1 MSIKTLSRREFVT
14 KSSLAVGLAGVIPGE
29 TRAAVEN
36 LEASPSN
43 ILNYDERMEY
53 RPLGK
58 TGWMVSA
65 ISLGG
70 HWKRLGLNGPEF
82 DKNRADVVAKCID
95 SGFNYIDACWA
106 GETVAY
112 SKALKSIGKRDK
124 VYFGFSSGEKEMRF
138 EEYRTKKALLKGYEE
153 SLLAAGLDYADL
165 WRVTCLEPGR
175 MHTFGEVFEMVE
187 AGEQAVKDGKCRA
200 FGISSHDRRWLELVV
215 KNFPVI
221 SVILMPYTARSKR
234 KPKGSLF
241 DALKENSVG
250 FFGIKPFA
258 SNSMFKGNSQ
268 PGNPHEQADNERA
281 RQALRYVLCN
291 DALSSPIPGLISIA
305 QVDNCLKAIAERR
318 EFDLQ
323 VATPAIMKDERFA
336 RSAHEMWQRLPADY
350 QWLRDWE
357 WV

>member
-1 MSIKTLSRREFVT
+1 MSLRPLNRREFAG
-14 KSSLAVGLAGVIPGE
+14 KSALAIGLAGITHREVK
-29 TRAAVEN
+29 AAEPTG
-36 LEASPSN
+36 LDESR

-53 RPLGK
+53 RRLGK

-65 ISLGG
+65 VSLGG
-70 HWKRLGLNGPEF
+70 HWKRLRLKGAEF

-112 SKALKSIGKRDK
+112 VKALRTIGKRDR
-124 VYFGFSSGEKEMRF
+124 VYLGFSSGEKEMRF
-138 EEYRTKKALLKGYEE
+138 KEYRTKKALLRGYEE
-153 SLLAAGLDYADL
+153 SLLAAGVEYADL

-187 AGEQAVKDGKCRA
+187 AGEQAVKEGKCRA
-200 FGISSHDRRWLELVV
+200 FGISSHDRKWVEHVIS
-215 KNFPVI
+215 NFPVL
-221 SVILMPYTARSKR
+221 SVICMPYTARSKR

-241 DALKENSVG
+241 DAVSQHDVG

-258 SNSMFKGNSQ
+258 SNSMFKGDSQ
-268 PGNPHEQADNERA
+268 TGNPHEEADNERA

-291 DALSSPIPGLISIA
+291 SAITAPIPGLISIP

-323 VATPAIMKDERFA
+323 AAAPAILEDRQFAHAADE
-336 RSAHEMWQRLPADY
+336 MMCRLPADY

>member
-1 MSIKTLSRREFVT
+1 MSKLTLSRREFVG
-14 KSSLAVGLAGVIPGE
+14 KSSLALGLAGLVHGQS
-29 TRAAVEN
+29 RATAEKTGTSQ
-36 LEASPSN
+36 AK
-43 ILNYDERMEY
+43 ILNYDERMDY
-53 RPLGK
+53 RQLGK

-65 ISLGG
+65 VSLGG
-70 HWKRLGLNGPEF
+70 HWKRLGLKGPEF
-82 DKNRADVVAKCID
+82 AKNRADVVAKCVD

-112 SKALKSIGKRDK
+112 AKALKSIGKRDK
-124 VYFGFSSGEKEMRF
+124 VYLGFSSGEKEMRF
-138 EEYRTKKALLKGYEE
+138 EEYRTKKTLLKGYEE
-153 SLLAAGLDYADL
+153 SLLAAGLDHADL

-187 AGEQAVKDGKCRA
+187 AGEKAVKDGKCRA

-241 DALKENSVG
+241 DALQKHDVG

-258 SNSMFKGNSQ
+258 SNSMFKGDSQ
-268 PGNPHEQADNERA
+268 TGNPHEEADNERA

-291 DALSSPIPGLISIA
+291 DALSSPIPGLISIS
-305 QVDNCLKAIAERR
+305 QVDNCLSAIAERR

-323 VATPAIMKDERFA
+323 AATPGIMKDKRFA
-336 RSAHEMWQRLPADY
+336 QAADDMWHRLPSDY

>member
-1 MSIKTLSRREFVT
+1 MSKLTLSRREFVG
-14 KSSLAVGLAGVIPGE
+14 KSSLALGLAGLVHGQSRATGE
-29 TRAAVEN
+29 KTGTSQAK
-36 LEASPSN
+36 
-43 ILNYDERMEY
+43 ILNYDERMDY
-53 RPLGK
+53 RQLGK

-65 ISLGG
+65 VSLGG
-70 HWKRLGLNGPEF
+70 HWKRLGLKGPEF
-82 DKNRADVVAKCID
+82 EKNRADVVAKCVD

-112 SKALKSIGKRDK
+112 AKALKSIGKRDK
-124 VYFGFSSGEKEMRF
+124 VYLGFSSGEKEMRF
-138 EEYRTKKALLKGYEE
+138 EDYRTKKALLKGYEE
-153 SLLAAGLDYADL
+153 SLLAAGLDHADL

-187 AGEQAVKDGKCRA
+187 AGEKAVKDGKCRA

-241 DALKENSVG
+241 DALQKHDVG

-258 SNSMFKGNSQ
+258 SNSMFKGDSQ
-268 PGNPHEQADNERA
+268 TGNPHEEADNERA

-291 DALSSPIPGLISIA
+291 DALSSPIPGLISVA

-323 VATPAIMKDERFA
+323 AAAPGIMKDKRFA
-336 RSAHEMWQRLPADY
+336 QAADEMWHRLPSDY